1 MIKKN
6 QLNIKYIFNS
16 NFQKCHLSEKYFFFL
31 NIIFL
36 LKSKKNKKKYSEMSA
51 ILLSLYK
58 CFLGYCI
65 LFFSKLELKNS
76 NNILSIYHKILM
88 VFIFNINSSVFK
100 NFFNQEILQ
109 IKFNCWSNMFKIK
122 SGVGKESFL
131 FKKKIFKNYLETFY
145 YSFYFTDF
153 KSYQQ
158 KFILIENLQ
167 VDTFLYDDIED
178 FEDLIVLIIRKF
190 VNINNNYFSM
200 KYHLYNLNKLLK
212 KFHIK
217 KKRDSISITTQMFK
231 IFACE
236 AKKHLNIKKS
246 SAFRKT
252 KKWVL
257 VKNFDDFTNR
267 KFTFIKRHLLLL

>member
-6 QLNIKYIFNS
+6 QLNLKYIFNTS
-16 NFQKCHLSEKYFFFL
+16 FQKCHLSEKYFFFL

-36 LKSKKNKKKYSEMSA
+36 LESKKNEKNYLGMSV
-51 ILLSLYK
+51 IILSLYK
-58 CFLGYCI
+58 CFLGFSI

-76 NNILSIYHKILM
+76 NNILSIYHKIIM
-88 VFIFNINSSVFK
+88 VFIFNTNSSVFK

-109 IKFNCWSNMFKIK
+109 IKFNCWSIMFKIK
-122 SGVGKESFL
+122 SGVDKVAFL
-131 FKKKIFKNYLETFY
+131 FKKKIFKNYLEAFY
-145 YSFYFTDF
+145 NSFYFIDF

-167 VDTFLYDDIED
+167 EDVFLYDNMED
-178 FEDLIVLIIRKF
+178 FEDLIVLVIRKF

-200 KYHLYNLNKLLK
+200 KYHLYNLNKILK

-217 KKRDSISITTQMFK
+217 KKRDSVSIITQMFK
-231 IFACE
+231 VFACE

-252 KKWVL
+252 KKWIL
-257 VKNFDDFTNR
+257 LKNFDDFTYR
-267 KFTFIKRHLLLL
+267 KFIFIKRHL